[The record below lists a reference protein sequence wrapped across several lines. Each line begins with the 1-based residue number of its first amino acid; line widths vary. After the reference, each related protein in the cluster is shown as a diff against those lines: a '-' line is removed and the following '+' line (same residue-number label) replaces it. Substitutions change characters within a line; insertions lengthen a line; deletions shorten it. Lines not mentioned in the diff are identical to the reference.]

1 MRNYLLIPAALV
13 LFGAAPAMAK
23 DRPVTD
29 EERVKVVAAVAAES
43 CEGGKMEYDID
54 DAHFEVD
61 DARCSDGR
69 RYDLKFDTSFKLIK
83 KKLED

>member
-13 LFGAAPAMAK
+13 LFGAVPAMAK
-23 DRPVTD
+23 DRPVTE

-43 CEGGKMEYDID
+43 CEGGKMEYDVD
-54 DAHFEVD
+54 DARFEVD

-83 KKLED
+83 KKLAD